1 MQLWEPTHPTAWA
14 EALGLV
20 HVPLFGRGDVPEVRG
35 EHAVLLDG
43 VAASFHITASDDPAT
58 ALSDTNLRWAW
69 SSNVTHSVAVDKA
82 RNVLFLRRWD
92 DRDAVRKFALPQR
105 PKGAS
110 ELLNQMRAAGPPR
123 GADVV
128 LHMLRAFRALR
139 NLSVVDNPLLAL
151 QLFNLSLIAAEAV
164 ERGLLDRDVV
174 LRTSSTFASLLTDI
188 RKSGVD
194 ETLINATGVGMTN
207 GAAELSA
214 PATVFDYFIAPEPQQ
229 QYVLVPSLL
238 MRHAS
243 GQLYQEAHL
252 VLEREHRQLLFPGFA
267 ASTGGVSTRRDV
279 RFTPATLAR
288 TLIEEAFQAISIGG
302 TLPPAFTVLD
312 PACGSGV
319 FLLEA
324 IRELISRQYNGSVHL
339 RGFDISPLSVAMARF
354 CLAHAVHDAQ
364 GAGFT
369 VTATVDE
376 KNALVDD
383 WGSADVIL
391 MNPPFVRW
399 ESMDGVDQGAVR
411 EILGPVARGRAD
423 KAMAFVLRA
432 ARTITPAGAVASVLP
447 AALLETTS
455 GEPWRQALTEQS
467 DLLLVGRFE
476 GFGYFRASMVEP
488 AFIVLRRRT
497 IDVSLASDVTVLIA
511 RETAEDEALRALRLF
526 RHGDS
531 TPSESDKAW
540 ELFEATPTSFAPV
553 SWMPRA
559 HSEQQLLE
567 ALVDRN
573 VPRVGDL
580 FDVRQG
586 ARTGANDVFVLSRKE
601 LRELPRSEQQFFR
614 PAAGNSTIREGR
626 LLENEYVFY
635 PYNSAGLSIKSEDDL
650 AAHLPRYYDQ
660 QLKPA
665 KEKLEQRAKL
675 TPTHWWKL
683 TREREWQHVPSPKL
697 VSTYFG
703 DRGSFAYDA
712 EGHFVVVQGH
722 GWIWKRDAVVMVDPA
737 DPENSMTVEFHDT
750 TLPWAYLALLNSQLF
765 ERLLGTVCPRVQGGQ
780 FNLSPRFVTQA
791 YLPDMFD
798 ELSVPAD
805 VVAELGRVGQRMHG
819 GLPYSAADLE
829 EAVARAFGVPRALA
843 VVRGDRP

>member
-1 MQLWEPTHPTAWA
+1 
-14 EALGLV
+14 
-20 HVPLFGRGDVPEVRG
+20 VPEVRG

-43 VAASFHITASDDPAT
+43 VAASFHITASDDPAA

-69 SSNVTHSVAVDKA
+69 SSNLTHSVAVDKA

-92 DRDAVRKFALPQR
+92 DRDAVRKFALPER
-105 PKGAS
+105 PKGAT
-110 ELLNQMRAAGPPR
+110 ELLNQMRAAGPAR

-139 NLSVVDNPLLAL
+139 NLSVQDDPLLAL

-164 ERGLLDRDVV
+164 ERGLIDRDVV
-174 LRTSSTFASLLTDI
+174 LRTSSTFASLLADL
-188 RKSGVD
+188 RSSGVN
-194 ETLINATGVGMTN
+194 ETLINATGV
-207 GAAELSA
+207 AATDGDAQLSA

-288 TLIEEAFQAISIGG
+288 TLIEEAFRAVSIGG
-302 TLPPAFTVLD
+302 VLPTEFSVLD

-324 IRELISRQYNGSVHL
+324 IRELISRRYTGSVHL

-354 CLAHAVHDAQ
+354 CLAHAVHDARD
-364 GAGFT
+364 AGFT
-369 VTATVDE
+369 VTATVE
-376 KNALVDD
+376 VRNALAED
-383 WGSADVIL
+383 WGPADVIL
-391 MNPPFVRW
+391 MNPPFVPW
-399 ESMDGVDQGAVR
+399 ENMDATDQAAVR
-411 EILGPVARGRAD
+411 DVLGPVARGRAD

-432 ARTITPAGAVASVLP
+432 VQTIRPAGAVASVLP

-455 GEPWRQALTEQS
+455 GEPWREALTEQS
-467 DLLLVGRFE
+467 ELLFVGRFE

-488 AFIVLRRRT
+488 AFIVLRRRA
-497 IDVSLASDVTVLIA
+497 IDAGPASDVAVLIA

-526 RHGDS
+526 RRGDS
-531 TPSESDKAW
+531 TTSESDKTW
-540 ELFEATPTSFAPV
+540 ELFAATPASFAPV

-567 ALVDRN
+567 VLANRN
-573 VPRVGDL
+573 VHHVGDL

-586 ARTGANDVFVLSRKE
+586 ARTGANDIFVLSRKE

-635 PYNSAGLSIKSEDDL
+635 PYSSAGLLMKSEDDL
-650 AAHLPRYYDQ
+650 AARLPHYYAQ
-660 QLKPA
+660 RLRPA
-665 KEKLEQRAKL
+665 KEKLERRAKVA
-675 TPTHWWKL
+675 PAFWWKL
-683 TREREWQHVPSPKL
+683 TWELEWQHVSSPKL

-703 DRGSFAYDA
+703 DRGSFAYDDD
-712 EGHFVVVQGH
+712 GRFVVVQGH
-722 GWIWKRDAVVMVDPA
+722 SWIWKRDAVVMVDPV
-737 DPENSMTVEFHDT
+737 DPDNSVNVGFHDT
-750 TLPWAYLALLNSQLF
+750 PLPWAYLALLNSQLF

-791 YLPDMFD
+791 YLPDLFD

-805 VVAELGRVGQRMHG
+805 VVAELGRVGQRMHSG
-819 GLPYSAADLE
+819 KPHSAADLE
-829 EAVARAFGVPRALA
+829 ETAARAFGVPRALA
-843 VVRGDRP
+843 IVREDRS